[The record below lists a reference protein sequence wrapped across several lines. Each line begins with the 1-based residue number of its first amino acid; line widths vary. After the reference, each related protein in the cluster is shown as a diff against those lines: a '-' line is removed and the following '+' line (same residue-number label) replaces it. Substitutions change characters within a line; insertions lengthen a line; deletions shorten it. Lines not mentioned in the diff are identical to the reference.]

1 MFSEST
7 NFVPLIIHSL
17 LLSHSDNLYAAN
29 VNLKSRWTA
38 KSDFFVAFVNRPFV
52 WMSNLW
58 FDVSTFWSDF
68 LKLVVAQSPFC
79 EG

>member
-7 NFVPLIIHSL
+7 NFVPLITHSPL
-17 LLSHSDNLYAAN
+17 IVEPFWHL
-29 VNLKSRWTA
+29 NLKPRLDD
-38 KSDFFVAFVNRPFV
+38 KIGLFVACVNRTFV

-58 FDVSTFWSDF
+58 LDVSTFWSDF